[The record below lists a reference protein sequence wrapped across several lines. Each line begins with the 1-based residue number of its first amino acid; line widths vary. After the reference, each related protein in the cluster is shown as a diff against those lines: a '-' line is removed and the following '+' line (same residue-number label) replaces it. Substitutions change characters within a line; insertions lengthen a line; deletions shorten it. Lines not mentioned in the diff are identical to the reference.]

1 MATNKPVTQQVQET
15 QQEFDI
21 TIPRLRKGRMKVR
34 LVGITPLIIQRF
46 SEKSIRQME
55 DKQTGKAKGPKAHKN
70 PKECFEAAK
79 YVDKQGRD
87 CLKAVAVKCA
97 MIESMR
103 NTDGLNM
110 TKGRLAGIFI
120 TSMEGADLVPIEYER
135 CEMRCDTP
143 RNANGNPDLRYR
155 PEYHGWS
162 CWVKVEWLID
172 VMSVEQVISQL
183 SVAGSTAG
191 LHEWRPQK
199 SASGQAGM
207 FEVSDAKA
215 IGAEPLPTTPQVP
228 APQAAE

>member
-1 MATNKPVTQQVQET
+1 MSKSTKNTEQTTATEQT
-15 QQEFDI
+15 I
-21 TIPRLRKGRMKVR
+21 AIPRLRKGRMKVQ

-55 DKQTGKAKGPKAHKN
+55 DKQTGKAKGPRAAKN

-79 YVDKQGRD
+79 YLDKQGRD

-103 NTDGLNM
+103 NTEGLNM

-120 TSMEGADLVPIEYER
+120 TSMDGGDLVPIEFER
-135 CEMRCDTP
+135 CEMQCDTP

-155 PEYHGWS
+155 PYYYNWS

-172 VMSVEQVISQL
+172 VMSIEQVISQL

-199 SASGQAGM
+199 SASGQNGM
-207 FEVSDAKA
+207 FEVAGA
-215 IGAEPLPTTPQVP
+215 ATIGAEPLPVAA